1 MMTSL
6 ASEAVTNKEQLYQSF
21 WQSVKQ
27 QKFNAKKPRG
37 AHFNLPPP
45 PPSRLLG
52 LKEEYDLV
60 FQ

>member
-1 MMTSL
+1 MMSSL
-6 ASEAVTNKEQLYQSF
+6 ASEDVTNKEQLYQSF

-27 QKFNAKKPRG
+27 QKFKAKKPRG
-37 AHFNLPPP
+37 VHFNL